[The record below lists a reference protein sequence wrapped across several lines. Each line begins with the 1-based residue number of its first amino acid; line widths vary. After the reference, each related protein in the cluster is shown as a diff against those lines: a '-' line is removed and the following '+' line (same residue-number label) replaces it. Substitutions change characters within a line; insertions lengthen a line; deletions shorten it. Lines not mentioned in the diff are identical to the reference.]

1 MCCHVSEEIWL
12 IKNKF
17 KVLFWGGLRYLASV
31 TGIRQ
36 TEELP
41 DKLIALMPRQFGEVS
56 RRGWLQGRLHP
67 LELSCREETINASV
81 LPANRPRLVCVI
93 NKDQR
98 TS

>member
-81 LPANRPRLVCVI
+81 LPVNRPRLVHVI
-93 NKDQR
+93 NKAQR
-98 TS
+98 AS